1 MAVTGQLVKY
11 LFSMHETPK
20 FSPGIAYKKV
30 LFGRFFFSKIDAI
43 TFYALNII

>member
-1 MAVTGQLVKY
+1 MAATGQLVKH

-30 LFGRFFFSKIDAI
+30 LFGRFFKKLMQLLFMH
-43 TFYALNII
+43 

>member
-1 MAVTGQLVKY
+1 MALTGQLVKH

-30 LFGRFFFSKIDAI
+30 LFGRFFKKIDAI